1 MEVRARK
8 NEEVTIV
15 RIPQWEDVEKEITEK
30 LRNIIESET
39 YVDKKEGGEYGY
51 EVYIDKRY
59 DVFGDDTLR
68 KISKDGVEAGTNQ
81 FDYLNENYVFDW
93 EIAEKESRVGEII
106 ETFKKKYP
114 REYSDYEDEIEEWL
128 NEHVYGYV
136 NSEDLNQDI
145 DVSITLDIGDGNYD
159 FSCNN
164 LFNEW
169 DNYSY
174 ELNSLSPVV
183 WLARQQKK
191 LTELRK
197 AIKEI
202 KHGTYQADK
211 YSKFTRSCIQEFEN
225 QFHCMSCMT
234 FLVRMGLNDYIK
246 LQGMIR
252 RQEKS
257 NEEID
262 GAKYYYDKRK
272 DNGEYIVIDKNVECG
287 LFNPWLGGG
296 SMLEIDC
303 EKDIKIPTKA
313 IWKAWIE
320 VHGGCDSG
328 YTVDEVYGL
337 CRSVFNTEVQLHGKE
352 CWE

>member
-1 MEVRARK
+1 MEVRVRE
-8 NEEVTIV
+8 NEDITIV
-15 RIPQWEDVEKEITEK
+15 RVPHWKDVENQIAEK
-30 LRNIIESET
+30 LRNVIETET

-51 EVYIDKRY
+51 EVYIDKRE
-59 DVFGDDTLR
+59 DVFGNDALK

-106 ETFKKKYP
+106 EIFKKKYP
-114 REYSDYEDEIEEWL
+114 QEYSDYEDEIFEWIQ
-128 NEHVYGYV
+128 EHVYGYV
-136 NSEDLNQDI
+136 NPEDLNQEI
-145 DVSITLDIGDGNYD
+145 DVAITLDVGDGNYD

-183 WLARQQKK
+183 WLAKQQKK
-191 LTELRK
+191 LMELKK
-197 AIKEI
+197 AIKDL
-202 KHGTYQADK
+202 KHNRYDTK
-211 YSKFTRSCIQEFEN
+211 NYSKFTQSCIQEFNN

-252 RQEKS
+252 RQKES
-257 NEEID
+257 NEKNKAEYD
-262 GAKYYYDKRK
+262 YDKRK
-272 DNGEYIVIDKNVECG
+272 DSGEYIVIDKKVECG

-320 VHGGCDSG
+320 VHGGCDLG

-337 CRSVFNTEVQLHGKE
+337 CRTVFDTPVKIHGKE

>member
-1 MEVRARK
+1 MEVRVRE
-8 NEEVTIV
+8 NEEVAII
-15 RIPQWEDVEKEITEK
+15 RIPQWKDVEKEIIEK
-30 LRNIIESET
+30 LRNVIEGET

-51 EVYIDKRY
+51 EVYIDTRY
-59 DVFGDDTLR
+59 DVFGDDMLR

-81 FDYLNENYVFDW
+81 FDYLNENFACDW
-93 EIAEKESRVGEII
+93 EMEEKENRADEII
-106 ETFKKKYP
+106 EKFKEKYSK
-114 REYSDYEDEIEEWL
+114 EYADYEDEIFEWVQ
-128 NEHVYGYV
+128 EHVYGYINPDV
-136 NSEDLNQDI
+136 LNQDI

-174 ELNSLSPVV
+174 ELNLLSPVV
-183 WLARQQKK
+183 WLAKQQKK
-191 LTELRK
+191 LMELKK
-197 AIKEI
+197 AIKDL
-202 KHGTYQADK
+202 KHNRYDAK
-211 YSKFTRSCIQEFEN
+211 NYSKFTQSCIQEFNN

-252 RQEKS
+252 RQKES
-257 NEEID
+257 NKENKAEYD
-262 GAKYYYDKRK
+262 YDKRK

-296 SMLEIDC
+296 SVLEIDC

-337 CRSVFNTEVQLHGKE
+337 CRSVFDTKVQLHGKE

>member
-1 MEVRARK
+1 MEVRARE
-8 NEEVTIV
+8 NEDVTIV
-15 RIPQWEDVEKEITEK
+15 RIPQWKDAEKEITEK
-30 LRNIIESET
+30 LRNVIESET

-59 DVFGDDTLR
+59 EVFGDDTLR
-68 KISKDGVEAGTNQ
+68 KISKDGIEAGTNQ

-106 ETFKKKYP
+106 ESFKKKYP
-114 REYSDYEDEIEEWL
+114 QEYEDYQDEIEEWL
-128 NEHVYGYV
+128 NEYVYAYV
-136 NSEDLNQDI
+136 NPEDLNQEI

-169 DNYSY
+169 DDYSY
-174 ELNSLSPVV
+174 ELNPLSPVV

-191 LTELRK
+191 LSELKK
-197 AIKEI
+197 AIKDI
-202 KHGTYQADK
+202 KNNTYVPSN
-211 YSKFTRSCIQEFEN
+211 YSKFTQSCIQEFNN

-252 RQEKS
+252 RQEES
-257 NEEID
+257 NKENQAE
-262 GAKYYYDKRK
+262 YDYNKRK
-272 DNGEYIVIDKNVECG
+272 DSGEYIVIDKKVECG

-337 CRSVFNTEVQLHGKE
+337 CRSVFDTPVEIHGKE